1 MVFGVACGPYFDLN
15 ATTFQT
21 AGHKK
26 SECSTADND
35 CGGHPHGEKK
45 KVMEFQEV
53 TAACTLPIEPEKA
66 G

>member
-1 MVFGVACGPYFDLN
+1 MVIGVACGPYFDLN
-15 ATTFQT
+15 ATTFKT

-26 SECSTADND
+26 SECSTAKND
-35 CGGHPHGEKK
+35 CGGHPHPETK

-53 TAACTLPIEPEKA
+53 TAACTLLIEPVKT